1 MFLKGDS
8 LTKSLDLITMDHG
21 GTKTRGPKQLNMLMG
36 KAGANEEPPTLS
48 YFSFTEKSIHQ
59 CRVYTV

>member
-1 MFLKGDS
+1 MFLEGDS

-21 GTKTRGPKQLNMLMG
+21 GTKTLRPKQLSVLMG

-48 YFSFTEKSIHQ
+48 YFSFTEKSIHR